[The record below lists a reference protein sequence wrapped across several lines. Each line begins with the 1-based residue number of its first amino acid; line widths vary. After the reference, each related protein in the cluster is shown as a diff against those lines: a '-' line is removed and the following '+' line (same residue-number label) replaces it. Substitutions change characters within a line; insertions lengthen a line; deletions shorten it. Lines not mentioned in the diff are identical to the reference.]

1 MMSPM
6 NLNPSKFITKI
17 PESSEKRLFL
27 HANNEDFSEIA
38 DPEFY
43 KNKSFKTNPFR
54 N

>member
-6 NLNPSKFITKI
+6 NLNPSKFKTKI

-43 KNKSFKTNPFR
+43 KNKSYKTNPFR